1 MAMFLVDLTT
11 IDENKREEVI
21 KQIRQYSGEL
31 VLRVVD
37 KHGKMEGAKVIWT
50 STEDFESSSVFPKG
64 CKCTRL
70 AN

>member
-37 KHGKMEGAKVIWT
+37 KHGKMEGAKVVWT
-50 STEDFESSSVFPKG
+50 SPEDFESSPVFPKG
-64 CKCTRL
+64 CQCTRL
-70 AN
+70 AD